1 MGSLKPKG
9 KHDMSDQRHNG
20 ALAQMVENADGGNDQ
35 VLDHDHAADHD
46 HPIEVAPRHRAVEYD
61 LGNRNP
67 TADIFVAERPWGE
80 FQQFVSNEQVT
91 VKIITV
97 QPGHRLSL
105 QKHDHRGEMWQVLD
119 VPIDI
124 TVDDTSW
131 RAEPGETVWV
141 PRGSTH
147 RMGNSGER
155 PGRLLEVA
163 FGFFD
168 ESDIERLSDDYAR

>member
-1 MGSLKPKG
+1 MTDQH
-9 KHDMSDQRHNG
+9 HDG
-20 ALAQMVENADGGNDQ
+20 ALAQLLETADGGHEHA
-35 VLDHDHAADHD
+35 LDHMVDHD
-46 HPIEVAPRHRAVEYD
+46 DELDHEHSSDGPPRHSAVEYD
-61 LGNRNP
+61 LGLRNP

-119 VPIDI
+119 GPIDI
-124 TVDDTSW
+124 TVDD
-131 RAEPGETVWV
+131 RAWQARPGETVWV
-141 PRGSTH
+141 PRGATH
-147 RMGNSGER
+147 RMGNSGSR

>member
-1 MGSLKPKG
+1 MTDQHQGGAAVPAIDLDA
-9 KHDMSDQRHNG
+9 HDLRDPVVDAH
-20 ALAQMVENADGGNDQ
+20 
-35 VLDHDHAADHD
+35 DHDD
-46 HPIEVAPRHRAVEYD
+46 ELAPAHSPYDYD
-61 LGNRNP
+61 LGDRNP
-67 TADIFVAERPWGE
+67 TEDIFVADRPWGQ

-97 QPGHRLSL
+97 HPGHRLSL

-124 TVDDTSW
+124 IVDD
-131 RAEPGETVWV
+131 RAWLAQPGETIWV
-141 PRGSTH
+141 PRGATH

-163 FGFFD
+163 FGLFD
-168 ESDIERLSDDYAR
+168 ESDIERLQDDYVR

>member
-1 MGSLKPKG
+1 MDRPSAALSVPEHE
-9 KHDMSDQRHNG
+9 HDSMPQH
-20 ALAQMVENADGGNDQ
+20 
-35 VLDHDHAADHD
+35 
-46 HPIEVAPRHRAVEYD
+46 HPDDYD
-61 LGNRNP
+61 LGDRNP
-67 TADIFVAERPWGE
+67 ADDIFVAERPWGT

-124 TVDDTSW
+124 TVDERHW
-131 RAEPGETVWV
+131 VAQPGETVWV
-141 PRGSTH
+141 PCGSLH
-147 RMGNSGER
+147 RMGNSADR

-163 FGFFD
+163 FGHFD
-168 ESDIERLSDDYAR
+168 ESDIERLEDDYARCPDAEQ